1 MGVRRQIQS
10 ATRSED
16 RTEDIEPRHVP
27 RLPAPSGRLDQGQE
41 PGQPG
46 DGETSG
52 GGGGD
57 LLRCDMPHFWLT
69 YGNANRIISAI
80 ILEAPTMLQARMD
93 AAVRGLDRGAPFAE
107 GHHLSADLIASVPST
122 KIGQMISGAE
132 AAQLLGLLKGR
143 RRPQR

>member
-1 MGVRRQIQS
+1 VLQ
-10 ATRSED
+10 
-16 RTEDIEPRHVP
+16 
-27 RLPAPSGRLDQGQE
+27 
-41 PGQPG
+41 
-46 DGETSG
+46 
-52 GGGGD
+52 
-57 LLRCDMPHFWLT
+57 CDMPHFWLT
-69 YGNANRIISAI
+69 YGDANRIIGAI

-93 AAVRGLDRGAPFAE
+93 AAVSGLDRGAPLAE